1 MGFLRHR
8 DGLARLYHIVTTKIL
23 NREEAAT
30 LLTALREPQKLA
42 TLLSLRGILLRKGD
56 EDKMRFFL
64 ADFFAGEIVSIA
76 DREEGDIPITDDV
89 VAAARG
95 AAKDGAE
102 SVARSKLRID
112 TRRWLMEQFSPALY
126 GGQKTAAMAAGKG
139 LMDAFRAKV
148 YLPENGRS

>member
-1 MGFLRHR
+1 MGLLGHR
-8 DGLARLYHIVTTKIL
+8 DGFARLHHIIATKIL
-23 NREEAAT
+23 NREEALAF
-30 LLTALREPQKLA
+30 LTALREPQKLS

-56 EDKMRFFL
+56 EDKVRFFL

-76 DREEGDIPITDDV
+76 DQEEGSIPVATDV
-89 VAAARG
+89 EPALP
-95 AAKDGAE
+95 KDGSE

-126 GGQKTAAMAAGKG
+126 GAPKTAASAVGKG
-139 LMDAFRAKV
+139 LMNAFRAKV